1 MKRLISG
8 VAMLALAGIF
18 IAPQAWAREAVKN
31 GGSQG
36 AIALSIDLQI
46 ERSVKEGMPIKEILW
61 KYVDAGL
68 DVSDVVR
75 MLHRAGAGDAAV
87 VKAAITEGFSAKQ
100 VVKAAIS
107 SGADLKTVVA
117 AAHNAGAK
125 DKDIT
130 QGAKD
135 AGVKPE
141 TVASALSDAKGEGT
155 PQTFAF
161 TTPKTENRGGTP
173 PSLGI
178 SGAPP
183 SDQVASK
190 TTP

>member
-1 MKRLISG
+1 MKRLILG
-8 VAMLALAGIF
+8 VAMLALTGTLC
-18 IAPQAWAREAVKN
+18 APQAWAKEAVKN
-31 GGSQG
+31 GGNQG
-36 AIALSIDLQI
+36 AVALSIDLQI
-46 ERSVKEGMPIKEILW
+46 ERMVKEGAPAKVILW

-75 MLHRAGAGDAAV
+75 MLHKAGANDGAV

-141 TVASALSDAKGEGT
+141 LAASTLAEVKGEGA

-161 TTPKTENRGGTP
+161 TPTGPAPERP
-173 PSLGI
+173 GI
-178 SGAPP
+178 PAPGVGGAPP
-183 SDQVASK
+183 STKVSS
-190 TTP
+190 PII